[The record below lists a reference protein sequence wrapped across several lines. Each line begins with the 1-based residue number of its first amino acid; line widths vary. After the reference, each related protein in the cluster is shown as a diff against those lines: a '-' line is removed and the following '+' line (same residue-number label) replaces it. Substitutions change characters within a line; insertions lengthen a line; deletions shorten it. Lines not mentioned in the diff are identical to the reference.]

1 MSLNQF
7 KVIIGFQLWK
17 IQLVS
22 LVPHNQVMLE
32 EIIPLLGEVQMIGEG
47 LFAPM
52 DLEVEVIK
60 VEVSL
65 EEGPQAVE
73 DRLGLQHHQMGE
85 PLHL

>member
-22 LVPHNQVMLE
+22 LVPHNQVILE
-32 EIIPLLGEVQMIGEG
+32 EIVLLLVEVQMIGEG

-52 DLEVEVIK
+52 DLEVEEIK
-60 VEVSL
+60 VEASPEV
-65 EEGPQAVE
+65 GPLAVE
-73 DRLGLQHHQMGE
+73 DRLGLQHHQMGDH
-85 PLHL
+85 PHL

>member
-22 LVPHNQVMLE
+22 LVPHNQVILE
-32 EIIPLLGEVQMIGEG
+32 EIVLLLVEVQMIGEG

-52 DLEVEVIK
+52 DLEVEEIR
-60 VEVSL
+60 VEASPEV
-65 EEGPQAVE
+65 GPLAVE
-73 DRLGLQHHQMGE
+73 DRRGPQHHQMGDH
-85 PLHL
+85 LHL